1 MHATRIHSDALE
13 LARLL
18 KPSWGAITDAL
29 ERSGVPT
36 CLRDEDA
43 LKAKLKKVEEQ
54 LASARDE
61 RVGLVQARD
70 EARAAFAGSDSLS
83 QDSDEF
89 QAAQAAV
96 AALGACDDRIAELQA
111 IQVGTLKMLGRDP
124 EQPEQRGRGGAGDG
138 SDPRAAM
145 WNSHGLLADDDIRQR
160 LMQASHSKSKFGG
173 IEIGEVASRDALV
186 ADITGT
192 TAMRRGDYAG
202 IVPQLRRRL
211 SVLDLIPT
219 GTMDNNSFPY
229 TKESGSFGT
238 AAETAEG
245 IAKSEAALTL
255 TDDEAFAATIAHWL
269 KIRKQGL
276 ADVPALQSIIDGRLR
291 YGVLRRLEGQV
302 LAGDGAGA
310 NMRGILQ
317 TSGLGAVTFAAGNLV
332 TDQVLKGIT
341 TVMLADAEAT
351 GIVLHPTDWQTALL
365 AKSTYTAQA
374 GVTGGSGEYFSGGP
388 FEVTPQQMWGVPLVP
403 SVAVAQGTALV
414 GDFAIGAQLLI
425 REGVQVLLS
434 DSDQDDFIK
443 NRVTMLAEMRAALP
457 VFRPAAFAT
466 VALQ

>member
-1 MHATRIHSDALE
+1 MYATGIHHDALE

-18 KPSWGAITDAL
+18 KPSWPAITEGIA
-29 ERSGVPT
+29 RSGVPT

-43 LKAKLKKVEEQ
+43 LKEKLRKVEEQ
-54 LASARDE
+54 LAAARDE
-61 RVGLVQARD
+61 RVALVKARD
-70 EARAAFAGSDSLS
+70 EARAAFAGSESMS

-96 AALGACDDRIAELQA
+96 AALGACDDRISELQT
-111 IQVGTLKMLGRDP
+111 IQVGTLKMLGKDAP
-124 EQPEQRGRGGAGDG
+124 EAQGGRGRGTDPAEPRGSAG
-138 SDPRAAM
+138 
-145 WNSHGLLADDDIRQR
+145 WNSHELLADEDLRAR
-160 LMQASHSKSKFGG
+160 LATAANSKARFGG
-173 IEIGEVASRDALV
+173 IDIGTVASRDALV

-192 TAMRRGDYAG
+192 TAMRRGDYGG
-202 IVPQLRRRL
+202 ILPQLRRRL

-245 IAKSEAALTL
+245 IAKPEAALTL

-269 KIRKQGL
+269 KIRKQAL
-276 ADVPALQSIIDGRLR
+276 SDAPALQSIIDGRLR

-302 LAGDGAGA
+302 LNGDGTGA

-317 TSGLGAVTFAAGNLV
+317 TSGLGAVTFTAGQLIA
-332 TDQVLKGIT
+332 DQILKGVT
-341 TVMLADAEAT
+341 TVYLADAEAT
-351 GIVLHPTDWQTALL
+351 GVVLHPTDWQNALL
-365 AKSTYTAQA
+365 AKAA
-374 GVTGGSGEYFSGGP
+374 GDGHYFSGGP
-388 FEVTPQQMWGVPLVP
+388 FEVTAQQMWGVPLIP

-434 DSDQDDFIK
+434 DNDGTDFTQ